1 MAFSF
6 LKKLF
11 GADAKDA
18 GALPPMVDAEA
29 ADCACEACDAAA
41 PVVNSEAL
49 QDLQE
54 FVKYVVVSLV
64 DKPEQVTL
72 GLAQKRDLTVIQV
85 HCFKKDIGKVIGKSG
100 KTITAL
106 RTLISSAASRNRLH
120 VTVDVMDD

>member
-11 GADAKDA
+11 GSDAKGT

-29 ADCACEACDAAA
+29 VDGGSDAIEAPAAN
-41 PVVNSEAL
+41 PESL
-49 QDLQE
+49 KDLQE
-54 FVKYVVVSLV
+54 FVKFVVTSLV

-72 GLAQKRDLTVIQV
+72 GLAEKRDLTIIQV

-106 RTLISSAASRNRLH
+106 RTLVSSAASRNRLH